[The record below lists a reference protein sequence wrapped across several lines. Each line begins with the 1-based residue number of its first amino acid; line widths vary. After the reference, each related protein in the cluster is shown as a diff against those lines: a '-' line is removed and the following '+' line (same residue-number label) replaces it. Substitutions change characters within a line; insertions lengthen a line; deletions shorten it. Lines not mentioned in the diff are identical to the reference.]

1 MDPNL
6 EGFFDRFQA
15 LIDDCKVQ
23 IAGLT
28 QTELHWSPG
37 ESMNSLAVLAAHTAG
52 AARFWM
58 MDVVMGQAT
67 GRDRDQE
74 FAVSGQ
80 NTEALAGLLD
90 SSLADLR
97 RAFEILTPNQLA
109 EMRTSPR
116 DGRKYTV
123 AWSIAHILEHTALHL
138 GHMQITR
145 QWLESLTKPA
155 TPQPQ

>member
-1 MDPNL
+1 MANMDPNL

-80 NTEALAGLLD
+80 NTEALAGLLQREGIRIARRTVAKYRD
-90 SSLADLR
+90 QMRIERAQLR
-97 RAFEILTPNQLA
+97 RRRSISAP
-109 EMRTSPR
+109 SSGSSSSV
-116 DGRKYTV
+116 DGERRR
-123 AWSIAHILEHTALHL
+123 IA
-138 GHMQITR
+138 
-145 QWLESLTKPA
+145 
-155 TPQPQ
+155 